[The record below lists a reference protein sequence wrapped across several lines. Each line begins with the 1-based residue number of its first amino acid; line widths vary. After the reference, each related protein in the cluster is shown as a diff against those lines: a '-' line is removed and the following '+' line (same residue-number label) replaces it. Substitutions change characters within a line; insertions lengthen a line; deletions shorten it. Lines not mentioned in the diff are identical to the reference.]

1 MQGQKD
7 RGEKLMSTYVL
18 VHGAWHAAWCWKHVA
33 LILRS
38 AGHQVYTPDL
48 PGHGAERSAV
58 RPVKADEYEDA
69 VCHLLSGID
78 GPVILVGHSM
88 GGIVI
93 SRVAERMPQRISQ
106 LVYISG
112 FLLANGLCINDLED
126 RMEESIAASN
136 MVLSRDR
143 AFLTIPVDILR
154 SAFYHD
160 CSEADY
166 EDALTRIQPEPLLAF
181 ITPLRLTKENFGSV
195 PRFYIECL
203 QDRAVPPA
211 CQRWMYESTKCVQI
225 FQLDCGHS
233 PFFSRH
239 NELSAILLKIQTAQ
253 ATEPCRS
260 SGV

>member
-1 MQGQKD
+1 
-7 RGEKLMSTYVL
+7 MSTYVL

-33 LILRS
+33 PILRS

-48 PGHGAERSAV
+48 PGHGEDRSAV
-58 RPVKADEYEDA
+58 RPVKPDEYEDA
-69 VCHLLSGID
+69 ICHLISGLD

-93 SRVAERMPQRISQ
+93 SRVAERMPQYASQ

-112 FLLANGLCINDLED
+112 FLLMDGQCINDLED
-126 RMEESIAASN
+126 RMEGSLAAPN

-143 AFLTIPVDILR
+143 AFLMLPRNIIR
-154 SAFYHD
+154 SGFYHD
-160 CSEADY
+160 CNESDY
-166 EDALTRIQPEPLLAF
+166 EYALARIQPQPLLPF
-181 ITPLRLTKENFGSV
+181 ITPIKLTTENFGSV
-195 PRFYIECL
+195 PRYYIECL

-211 CQRWMYESTKCVQI
+211 CQRMMYTSTKCVQI

-233 PFFSRH
+233 PFFSMY
-239 NELSAILLKIQTAQ
+239 NELIAILLKFPAAQ
-253 ATEPCRS
+253 ATEPCQS

>member
-1 MQGQKD
+1 
-7 RGEKLMSTYVL
+7 MSTYVL
-18 VHGAWHAAWCWKHVA
+18 VHGAWHAAWCWKYVA
-33 LILRS
+33 PILRS

-48 PGHGAERSAV
+48 PGHGADRGVA
-58 RPVKADEYEDA
+58 RPVKPDEYEDA
-69 VCHLLSGID
+69 ICHLIAGID
-78 GPVILVGHSM
+78 GPVILAGHSM

-93 SRVAERMPQRISQ
+93 SRVAERIPQRVSHLI
-106 LVYISG
+106 YISG
-112 FLLANGLCINDLED
+112 FLLADGLRINDLDD
-126 RMEESIAASN
+126 RMEGSIAAAS

-143 AFLTIPVDILR
+143 AFLMIPVDVLR

-166 EDALTRIQPEPLLAF
+166 EDARAHIQPEPLLPF
-181 ITPLRLTKENFGSV
+181 ITPVKVTAENFGSV

-211 CQRWMYESTKCVQI
+211 CQRMMYTSTKCVQI

-233 PFFSRH
+233 PFFSRY
-239 NELSAILLKIQTAQ
+239 NELIAILLKIPAAQ
-253 ATEPCRS
+253 ATEPYRT